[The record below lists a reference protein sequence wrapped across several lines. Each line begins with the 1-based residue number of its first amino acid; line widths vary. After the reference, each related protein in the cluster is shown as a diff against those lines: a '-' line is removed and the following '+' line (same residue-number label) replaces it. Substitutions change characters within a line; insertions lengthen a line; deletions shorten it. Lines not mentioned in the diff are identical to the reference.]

1 MQVLQEATLL
11 MEFGKAQITVL
22 RLVMGQL
29 FNVKIRLQ
37 LVLKQ
42 LLKTQDLL

>member
-22 RLVMGQL
+22 RLVMEQPL
-29 FNVKIRLQ
+29 DVKILLQ
-37 LVLKQ
+37 SVVA
-42 LLKTQDLL
+42 